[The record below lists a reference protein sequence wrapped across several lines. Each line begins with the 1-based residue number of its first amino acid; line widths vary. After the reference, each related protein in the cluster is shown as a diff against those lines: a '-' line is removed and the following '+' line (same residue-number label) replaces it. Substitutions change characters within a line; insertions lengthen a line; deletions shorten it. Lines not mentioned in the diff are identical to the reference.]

1 MNTKIIKAT
10 GAADPIIAQA
20 GNLLRNGRLVAFPTE
35 TVYGLGA
42 NGLDPAACQKI
53 FEVKGRPPDKPLT
66 LHVSSRKMINFIAE
80 VNPIAE
86 RLIEK
91 FFPGPLT
98 LILPKRPSV
107 PDAISRGLPTV
118 GVRMPANEIAL
129 AMISAAG
136 MPIAAPSANI
146 SDRPAPTTAQAVL
159 SDLGGKIPL
168 ILDGGTCRLG
178 RASTIVD
185 VSTEDW
191 KVIRPGV
198 ITRAMLAAVIK
209 N

>member
-1 MNTKIIKAT
+1 MNTKIIQAT
-10 GAADPIIAQA
+10 GAGDPIIAQA
-20 GNLLRNGRLVAFPTE
+20 GNLIRNGRLVAFPTE

-53 FEVKGRPPDKPLT
+53 FDVKGRPPDKPLT
-66 LHVSSRKMINFIAE
+66 LHVSSVKMINFIAE

-86 RLIEK
+86 RLIKK

-98 LILPKRPSV
+98 LILPKLPSV
-107 PDAISRGLPTV
+107 PDAISRGHSTV

-129 AMISAAG
+129 AMINSAG

-146 SDRPAPTTAQAVL
+146 SDHPSPTTAQAVFNE
-159 SDLGGKIPL
+159 LGGKIPL
-168 ILDGGTCRLG
+168 ILDGGNCRIGLS
-178 RASTIVD
+178 STIVD
-185 VSTEDW
+185 VSTADW
-191 KVIRPGV
+191 KVIRAGV

-209 N
+209 I